1 MWTGLGGS
9 KDQGNVGLQR
19 AQPHVYPQPSTPRLT
34 DPSLPTGAPLP
45 SQRKGV
51 RARMV
56 KQAVGLL
63 KHIRAG
69 FDGFVELAE
78 HWTEKWPLFLISAS
92 QQSQD
97 LRSHPFSHLRISGSF
112 FFFSGKN
119 LLYSVIPSTQEN
131 PFPFIKWT
139 QSYETPLLGIKVKY
153 SWQSC
158 VTGALLDKIMKE
170 GDSYKTTPVCGE
182 VTSGTTELG

>member
-112 FFFSGKN
+112 FFFRERTCYT
-119 LLYSVIPSTQEN
+119 LLYP
-131 PFPFIKWT
+131 
-139 QSYETPLLGIKVKY
+139 PLRKIHF
-153 SWQSC
+153 
-158 VTGALLDKIMKE
+158 LL
-170 GDSYKTTPVCGE
+170 
-182 VTSGTTELG
+182 